1 MPTPHHDPAKLDLRH
16 GLTFDKTKNSW
27 RLRVTISRGRKL
39 VGCRVPIWLHTT
51 DASIAVLKRDAILD
65 GFRAVKIN
73 IIQRPQKRTH
83 NETSPSVGANEK
95 ANDN

>member
-39 VGCRVPIWLHTT
+39 VGCRVPIWPRGSSDCRRWYWHSYSHRYPHQSNL
-51 DASIAVLKRDAILD
+51 
-65 GFRAVKIN
+65 GY
-73 IIQRPQKRTH
+73 
-83 NETSPSVGANEK
+83 
-95 ANDN
+95 